1 MVNNIVRYHIY
12 VFQLKIKVPCGMELH
27 PHFHMRVRLEG
38 GTCTMMLHCIIRFYE
53 CRQEHIR

>member
-38 GTCTMMLHCIIRFYE
+38 GTCTMMLHCIIRFY
-53 CRQEHIR
+53 